1 MRFAHIADT
10 HIRNLKYHKEYG
22 AVFQELYKKLKKEKI
37 DYIIHC
43 GDIAHTKTQISP
55 EFVKMCSD
63 FFKNLADI
71 APTYIILGNH
81 DGNLR
86 NSSRLDALSPIAD
99 SLNHKNLHLLRDS
112 GETKL
117 KGNFVINVLSVFDRD
132 NWVKPTE
139 SNDVNI
145 ALYHGAI
152 SNSKTDIGWTM
163 EHGEDSI
170 RIFDDFDYAFLGDI
184 HKTNQA
190 LDKDGKIRYVGSTVQ
205 QNHGETNDKGF
216 LIWDIKDKNSF
227 TCRHVEL
234 KNPKPFITLE
244 LTKKG
249 RMPKNVTVPSG
260 ARLRLVSNSSL
271 SLDVIRRA
279 IDIAKHRFKPEVITF
294 LSRADGVGSVEELTE
309 SLAKED
315 LRSLDVQEELISEY
329 LKEYEVPDELL
340 ENIYSLN
347 RKYNT
352 LAEEEEEISRNINW
366 RLKNIKW
373 DNLFNYGENNEID
386 FSDVNGIV
394 GIFGKNFS
402 GKSSIVDSIL
412 YTLYN
417 STSKNVRKN
426 LNFINQNK
434 NNCLGEINID
444 IGHKTYVIQRTSE
457 KYTKRLK
464 GEETVEA
471 KTDVEFFKKDKV
483 TGDLESLNGLSRND
497 TDKNI
502 RKVFGTLED
511 FLLTSMASQLGS
523 LSFIS
528 EGSTK
533 RKEILAKFLDLE
545 FFEKKFKM
553 AKEDSA
559 DIKSSIRR
567 LEERNFDEEIKKAR
581 EELAIN
587 EILTD
592 RKKVECEELKEQ
604 IDLLN
609 NELADIE
616 GSINSIPSEIIN
628 IGQIN
633 KEIYNYLE
641 AISSLK
647 QENKTYKQQIKDK
660 RKFLDKIDNFVQ
672 EFDVSSYEKK
682 KSFISSSKEEIE
694 KFIKDLEVLNIALT
708 HQENK
713 LKLLDDVPCG
723 EEYAS
728 CKFIKDAHVA
738 RTNLPQTRVSI
749 KELTINKNNI
759 ENKVKKLNPD
769 KVFQYLEKYDEVINK
784 KNNFQRDLDS
794 CSLSIEKNK
803 TKMFKFKNIL
813 KTLEEKKEEYE
824 ENKETIENL
833 EGLLKT
839 KVTREEEHK
848 NLKSRYETCYSETL
862 DLYKINGSIEQKL
875 IALSEQKD
883 ECARL
888 QTEFSSMDLYLKSM
902 HSNGISYDIIKKKL
916 PLINEEVAKIL
927 TNIVDFQV
935 FFEEDGR
942 KLDVL
947 IKHPKHDPR
956 PIEMGSGAEKTIA
969 AMAIRLALLNVST
982 LPKSDIFILDEPG
995 TALDEENMEGFTR
1008 ILEMI
1013 KTHFKTVILI
1023 SHLDSLKDC
1032 VDQQIIIE
1040 KDEKGYAHVKY

>member
-22 AVFQELYKKLKKEKI
+22 AVFEKLYSKLKTEKI

-86 NSSRLDALSPIAD
+86 NSSRLDALSPIVD
-99 SLNHKNLHLLRDS
+99 SLNHKDLHLLRDS

-117 KGNFVINVLSVFDRD
+117 KNNFVINVLSVFDRD
-132 NWVKPTE
+132 NWLKPTD
-139 SNDVNI
+139 SSAVNI

-152 SNSKTDIGWTM
+152 CNSKTDVGWIM
-163 EHGEDSI
+163 EHGEDNI
-170 RIFDDFDYAFLGDI
+170 NIFDDFDYAFLGDI

-190 LDKDGKIRYVGSTVQ
+190 LDKEGRVRYAGSTVQ

-216 LIWDIKDKNSF
+216 LVWDIKDKSDFVVNH
-227 TCRHVEL
+227 HVL
-234 KNPKPFITLE
+234 KNPKPFITIE

-249 RMPKNVTVPSG
+249 RMPKNITVPAG

-271 SLDVIRRA
+271 SLDIIRRA
-279 IDIAKHRFKPEVITF
+279 VDIAKHRFKPEVITF
-294 LSRADGVGSVEELTE
+294 LSRADGIGSVEELTD
-309 SLAKED
+309 SLVKED
-315 LRSLDVQEELISEY
+315 LRSLEVQEELISEY
-329 LKEYEVPDELL
+329 LKEYEVSDDLL

-352 LAEEEEEISRNINW
+352 LAEQEEEISRNINW

-373 DNLFNYGENNEID
+373 DNLFNYGQNNEIN

-402 GKSSIVDSIL
+402 GKSSIVDSLL

-434 NNCLGEINID
+434 ETCLGEVNID
-444 IGHKTYVIQRTSE
+444 IGHNTYVVQRTSE
-457 KYTKRLK
+457 KYVKRLK
-464 GEETVEA
+464 GEETLEA
-471 KTDVEFFKKDKV
+471 KTDVEFFKKDKI
-483 TGDLESLNGLSRND
+483 TGTEQSLNGLSRND

-528 EGSTK
+528 EGSTR

-559 DIKSSIRR
+559 DIKSSIKR
-567 LEERNFDEEIKKAR
+567 LEERNFDEEIEAAR
-581 EELAIN
+581 EESAIN
-587 EILTD
+587 EILTG
-592 RKKVECEELKEQ
+592 RKKIECERLKKQ
-604 IDLLN
+604 IDLLSN
-609 NELADIE
+609 SLTEMQN
-616 GSINSIPSEIIN
+616 SINSIPTEIIN
-628 IGQIN
+628 IGEINEQILNYTDAVSALKNDN
-633 KEIYNYLE
+633 KNHNQHIE
-641 AISSLK
+641 
-647 QENKTYKQQIKDK
+647 DK
-660 RKFLDKIDNFVQ
+660 KEFLNKIDRFIE
-672 EFDVSSYEKK
+672 EFDVTSYEKK
-682 KSFISSSKEEIE
+682 KSFINSSKDNIE
-694 KFIKDLEVLNIALT
+694 RFIKELEVLNLGLS
-708 HQENK
+708 HQEGK
-713 LKLLDDVPCG
+713 IKLLDEVPCG
-723 EEYAS
+723 EQYPS
-728 CKFIKDAHVA
+728 CKFIKDAHA
-738 RTNLPQTRVSI
+738 AKTKLTQTKVSI
-749 KELTINKNNI
+749 KNLTIDKTNTEEEI
-759 ENKVKKLNPD
+759 KKLNPD
-769 KVFQYLEKYDEVINK
+769 KIFQYLEKYDEVVGK

-794 CSLSIEKNK
+794 YKLSIEKNK
-803 TKMFKFKNIL
+803 TKIFKIKNIL
-813 KTLEEKKEEYE
+813 VGLETKKAEYDD
-824 ENKETIENL
+824 NRETIENL
-833 EGLLKT
+833 EELLKN
-839 KVTREEEHK
+839 KRKIEEKHK
-848 NLKSRYETCYSETL
+848 NLKLRFEDCYNETL
-862 DLYKINGSIEQKL
+862 ELYKTDGSIEQRMT
-875 IALSEQKD
+875 ALVEQK
-883 ECARL
+883 EEFKRL

-902 HSNGISYDIIKKKL
+902 HTNGISYDIIKKKL

-935 FFEEDGR
+935 LFEEDGR

-1008 ILEMI
+1008 ILDMI

>member
-86 NSSRLDALSPIAD
+86 NSNRLDALSPIVD
-99 SLNHKNLHLLRDS
+99 SLGHKNLHLLRDS

-117 KGNFVINVLSVFDRD
+117 KDNFIINVLSVFDRD
-132 NWVKPTE
+132 NWSKPT
-139 SNDVNI
+139 NPDAVNI

-152 SNSKTDIGWTM
+152 CNSKTDVGWTM
-163 EHGEDSI
+163 EHGEDNI
-170 RIFDDFDYAFLGDI
+170 GIFDDFDYAFLGDI

-190 LDKDGKIRYVGSTVQ
+190 LDKEGKIRYAGSTVQ

-216 LIWDIKDKNSF
+216 LIWDIENKNSF
-227 TCRHVEL
+227 LCKHIEL
-234 KNPKPFITLE
+234 KNPKPFITIE

-249 RMPKNVTVPSG
+249 RMPKNVAVPAG
-260 ARLRLVSNSSL
+260 ARLRLVSNNSL

-279 IDIAKHRFKPEVITF
+279 VDIAKHRFKPEVVTF
-294 LSRADGVGSVEELTE
+294 LSRADSVGSVEELTD

-315 LRSLDVQEELISEY
+315 LRNIDVQEELISEY
-329 LKEYEVPDELL
+329 LKEYEVTDELL

-373 DNLFNYGENNEID
+373 DNLFNYGKNNEID

-426 LNFINQNK
+426 LNFINQNRD
-434 NNCLGEINID
+434 NCSGEINID
-444 IGHKTYVIQRTSE
+444 IGHNTYVVQRTSE

-464 GEETVEA
+464 GEETLEA

-483 TGDLESLNGLSRND
+483 TGDVESLNGLSRND

-559 DIKSSIRR
+559 DVKSSIKR
-567 LEERNFDEEIKKAR
+567 LEERDFDNEIKKAR
-581 EELAIN
+581 EDLAIN
-587 EILTD
+587 EIRTD
-592 RKKVECEELKEQ
+592 RKKLECEELKAQ
-604 IDLLN
+604 IELLSSQLTEMEN
-609 NELADIE
+609 
-616 GSINSIPSEIIN
+616 SINSMPSEVIN
-628 IGQIN
+628 INEINGQIDN
-633 KEIYNYLE
+633 CTKEISILE
-641 AISSLK
+641 EENAKHKKNIGEKK
-647 QENKTYKQQIKDK
+647 Q
-660 RKFLDKIDNFVQ
+660 FLTKIDNFII

-682 KSFISSSKEEIE
+682 KNFIDSSKEEIS
-694 KFIKDLEVLNIALT
+694 KFIKELEVLNMALL
-708 HQENK
+708 HQESK
-713 LKLLDDVPCG
+713 IKLLDDVPCG
-723 EEYAS
+723 EEYPS
-728 CKFIKDAHVA
+728 CKFIKDAHSA
-738 RTNLPQTRVSI
+738 KIKLPRTKISI
-749 KELTINKNNI
+749 KELAINKGTVVD
-759 ENKVKKLNPD
+759 EVEKLNPQ
-769 KVFQYLEKYDEVINK
+769 KVFQYLEKYDEVLDK

-794 CSLSIEKNK
+794 YKLSIEKNK
-803 TKMFKFKNIL
+803 TKMFKIKNIL
-813 KTLEEKKEEYE
+813 SNLKDKKNQYE

-833 EGLLKT
+833 EGLLKE
-839 KVTREEEHK
+839 KAKKEDENK
-848 NLKSRYETCYSETL
+848 NLKSKYQICYNETL
-862 DLYKINGSIEQKL
+862 DLYKINGSVEQKVA
-875 IALSEQKD
+875 ALTEQK
-883 ECARL
+883 EEYARL

-916 PLINEEVAKIL
+916 PLINEEIAKIL

-935 FFEEDGR
+935 LFEEDGR

-1008 ILEMI
+1008 ILDMI

-1040 KDEKGYAHVKY
+1040 KDDKGYAHVKY